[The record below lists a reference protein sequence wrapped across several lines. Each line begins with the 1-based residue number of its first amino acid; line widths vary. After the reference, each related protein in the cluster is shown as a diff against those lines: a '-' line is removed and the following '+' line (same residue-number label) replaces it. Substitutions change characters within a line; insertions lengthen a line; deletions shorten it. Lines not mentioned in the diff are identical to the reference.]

1 MSNKDQKKK
10 SKFKNKSWSFG
21 LPNLSF
27 KLPSSSK
34 ERSLLP
40 AMGGI
45 QIPLPTGVY
54 LGGGK
59 IILISLSAIILGFLA
74 ATFILVSSGETEIIF
89 PQAGAAYTAPSHVGA
104 QVFDPETPSVAS
116 QTLQINMPAGIRLD
130 EVSFT
135 NVSLGKIGLTDSFQ
149 IAGTSTSDLI
159 TIDTLIIKNS
169 EFPTM
174 DWANGDIYTLTA
186 TSSVVAAGHTFSMTM
201 ASTTNDV
208 VIGSGRGSTSY
219 IAKDMVVDRILITQS
234 TTGGDVL
241 IDTMILDGV
250 RAFAGAFNAD
260 YFEIGRLIL
269 ENVRIGDDG
278 DINSADFV
286 INSSV
291 SINTVNDGVLEEP
304 VFIR

>member
-1 MSNKDQKKK
+1 MTKRNFTFSIPNI
-10 SKFKNKSWSFG
+10 NVRFG
-21 LPNLSF
+21 GLARVRLP
-27 KLPSSSK
+27 LP
-34 ERSLLP
+34 
-40 AMGGI
+40 GGI
-45 QIPLPTGVY
+45 Y

-59 IILISLSAIILGFLA
+59 LIVGSLSTVALGFIA
-74 ATFILVSSGETEIIF
+74 AMFVLVSSGDQEITW
-89 PQAGAAYTAPSHVGA
+89 PMVGASYEAPSMIGSPVVDREFPA
-104 QVFDPETPSVAS
+104 DRS
-116 QTLQINMPAGIRLD
+116 QTLQINLPAGIRLD

-135 NVSLGKIGLTDSFQ
+135 NVSLGKNGITDAFQ
-149 IAGTSTSDLI
+149 IAGTSTSDLV

-186 TSSVVAAGHTFSMTM
+186 TTGVVAAGHTFSMTM

-208 VIGSGRGSTSY
+208 VIGSGRGAVSY
-219 IAKDMVVDRILITQS
+219 IAKDMVVDRILITQ
-234 TTGGDVL
+234 TTSGGDVL
-241 IDTMILDGV
+241 IDTMTLDGV
-250 RAFAGAFNAD
+250 RAWSGAFNAD

-291 SINTVNDGVLEEP
+291 NVNTVNDGVLEEP

>member
-1 MSNKDQKKK
+1 MSRRD
-10 SKFKNKSWSFG
+10 FSFSIPNINVRFVG
-21 LPNLSF
+21 LARIRL
-27 KLPSSSK
+27 
-34 ERSLLP
+34 
-40 AMGGI
+40 
-45 QIPLPTGVY
+45 PLPGGVY

-59 IILISLSAIILGFLA
+59 LIVGSLATVAIGFLA
-74 ATFILVSSGETEIIF
+74 SMFVLISSGDQEITW
-89 PQAGAAYTAPSHVGA
+89 PMTGASYAAPSMIGSPV
-104 QVFDPETPSVAS
+104 VDREFPSDRS
-116 QTLQINMPAGIRLD
+116 QTLQINLPANIRLD

-135 NVSLGKIGLTDSFQ
+135 NVSLGKNGITDAFQ
-149 IAGTSTSDLI
+149 ITGTSTSDLI

-174 DWANGDIYTLTA
+174 DWANGDIYELTA
-186 TSSVVAAGHTFSMTM
+186 TVDVVAAGHTFSMTM

-208 VIGSGRGSTSY
+208 IIGSGRGATSY
-219 IAKDMVVDRILITQS
+219 IAKDMTVDRIIINQ
-234 TTGGDVL
+234 TTSGGDVL
-241 IDTMILDGV
+241 IDTMTLDGV
-250 RAFAGAFNAD
+250 RAFSGAFNAD

-291 SINTVNDGVLEEP
+291 SVNTVNDGVREEP

>member
-1 MSNKDQKKK
+1 MSRRN
-10 SKFKNKSWSFG
+10 FTFEIPNINIRFG
-21 LPNLSF
+21 GLARIRL
-27 KLPSSSK
+27 
-34 ERSLLP
+34 
-40 AMGGI
+40 
-45 QIPLPTGVY
+45 PLPGGRY

-59 IILISLSAIILGFLA
+59 LIVGSLSTVALGFIA
-74 ATFILVSSGETEIIF
+74 AMFVLVSSGDQEITW
-89 PQAGAAYTAPSHVGA
+89 PMVGASYDAPSMIGSPVVDREFPA
-104 QVFDPETPSVAS
+104 DRS
-116 QTLQINMPAGIRLD
+116 QTLQINIPAGIRLD

-135 NVSLGKIGLTDSFQ
+135 NVSLGKVGITDAFQ
-149 IAGTSTSDLI
+149 ITGTSTDDKI

-208 VIGSGRGSTSY
+208 IIGSGRGATSY

-234 TTGGDVL
+234 NTGGDVL

-250 RAFAGAFNAD
+250 RAWTGAFNAD

-278 DINSADFV
+278 DIDSADLV

-291 SINTVNDGVLEEP
+291 NVNTVYDGVLEEP

>member
-1 MSNKDQKKK
+1 MSNDEHN
-10 SKFKNKSWSFG
+10 NKYLRRRKVSLSLPSLG
-21 LPNLSF
+21 LKLGRLGTF
-27 KLPSSSK
+27 KLPQFWNFK
-34 ERSLLP
+34 IP
-40 AMGGI
+40 IPGGI
-45 QIPLPTGVY
+45 Y
-54 LGGGK
+54 MGGGK
-59 IILISLSAIILGFLA
+59 LIVGSLATVAIGFLASMFILIS
-74 ATFILVSSGETEIIF
+74 SGDQEITW
-89 PQAGAAYTAPSHVGA
+89 PMVGASYDAPSMIGSPVVDREFPA
-104 QVFDPETPSVAS
+104 DRS
-116 QTLQINMPAGIRLD
+116 QTLQINLPSGIRLD

-135 NVSLGKIGLTDSFQ
+135 NVSLGKAGITDAFQ
-149 IAGTSTSDLI
+149 IAGTSTSDMI
-159 TIDTLIIKNS
+159 TVDTLVIKNS

-208 VIGSGRGSTSY
+208 IISSVRGATSY
-219 IAKDMVVDRILITQS
+219 IAKDMTVDRILITQS
-234 TTGGDVL
+234 NTGGDVL
-241 IDTMILDGV
+241 IDTMTLDGV
-250 RAFAGAFNAD
+250 KAWTGAFNAD

-291 SINTVNDGVLEEP
+291 NVNTVNDGVLEEP